1 MIPRILEIEKIE
13 FAENTLRTR
22 TLPRSLM
29 RGLIL
34 QLDLEVT
41 NGSSAS
47 ANIFKLCNV
56 IKKISLVINGQD
68 TRISVPFYHLF
79 YSNTYDFGTTP
90 RYSIS
95 SAAGSGTDRV
105 NVVLPFALPRSV
117 LPDDTLLDLRNVSS
131 ATLEV
136 TFGAKTYGTNKTI
149 DNGSLKIYS
158 MEYAQAG
165 EFSPI
170 AIHEMSYTNRAIAA
184 EGEIDIDLDYGGA
197 NQYRSLYV
205 YTFNNSGALTGGLFS
220 NFKVKSRTFTYID
233 IDTNILIGNNQ
244 IRYNKDN
251 VPTGVYII
259 DFTNGRMSERLDARG
274 LNELKFIPT
283 SATTNPTE
291 ILIVKDKA
299 IY

>member
-1 MIPRILEIEKIE
+1 MIPRMLEIEKIE

-34 QLDLEVT
+34 QLDLDVT
-41 NGSSAS
+41 NGSSA
-47 ANIFKLCNV
+47 AATIFQLCNV

-79 YSNTYDFGTTP
+79 YSNAYDFSSTP
-90 RYSIS
+90 RYLIS
-95 SAAGSGTDRV
+95 SASGSGTDRV
-105 NVVLPFALPRSV
+105 NVVLPFALPRAV

-149 DNGSLKIYS
+149 NSGALKIYS

-170 AIHEMSYTNRAIAA
+170 AIHEMSYTNKAIASQ
-184 EGEIDIDLDYGGA
+184 GEIDIDLDYGGA
-197 NQYRSLYV
+197 NQYKGLYV

-233 IDTNILIGNNQ
+233 IKTNILLGNNQ
-244 IRYNKDN
+244 IRYNMDRVYN
-251 VPTGVYII
+251 GVYVI

-283 SATTNPTE
+283 SETSNSTE
-291 ILIVKDKA
+291 IVIIKDKA